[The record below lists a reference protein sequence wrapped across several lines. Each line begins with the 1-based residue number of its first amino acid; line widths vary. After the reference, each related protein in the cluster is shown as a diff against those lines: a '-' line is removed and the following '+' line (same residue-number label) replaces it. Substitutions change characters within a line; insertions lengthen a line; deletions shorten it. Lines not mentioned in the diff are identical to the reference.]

1 MRNFIVTVDG
11 KQYQV
16 GVEEVGAT
24 ASVAP
29 VAALVAAA
37 PVAAPAAP
45 KAAPAA
51 AAPANGTKFLAPMPG
66 MIKKLSVPDGS
77 TVKEGDVILVLEAM
91 KMDNDLTAPCAGVIT
106 YKTTEGANVDTNA
119 LLAIIG

>member
-24 ASVAP
+24 ASVTP
-29 VAALVAAA
+29 VAA

-45 KAAPAA
+45 KAATA